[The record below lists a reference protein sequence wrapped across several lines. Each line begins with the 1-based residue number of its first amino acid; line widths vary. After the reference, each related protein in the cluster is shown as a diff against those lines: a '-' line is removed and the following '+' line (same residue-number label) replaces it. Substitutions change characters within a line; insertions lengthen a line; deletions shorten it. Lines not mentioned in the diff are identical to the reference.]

1 MLQHVESS
9 LWTKRQITVSIGIA
23 EMSDSLTNS
32 TDLTE
37 AADRALYE
45 AKNNGR
51 NRVVRFHLNN
61 VN

>member
-1 MLQHVESS
+1 
-9 LWTKRQITVSIGIA
+9 
-23 EMSDSLTNS
+23 MSDSLTNS